1 MANEYNYQKI
11 FELLISKISINPV
24 KNVFGI
30 TFVAGPGFGKSTV
43 AEMLSKKLGIV
54 VTSNDYIRRLYD
66 SLNFDNEAYEAD
78 IKKMANE
85 RTKYMLK
92 NKTPMI
98 IDANMEF
105 FWQMAEKNFND
116 FGAKLYF
123 VELLCS
129 EDTVISR
136 IKSRAESFEN
146 TSNLSR
152 AGLKEYQTYLNK
164 KRASTFPRDKVYFK
178 IDMNKSLDE
187 IEAQVDK
194 LVEKIRK
201 ENKLQGM

>member
-1 MANEYNYQKI
+1 MKINEYNYQKI
-11 FELLISKISINPV
+11 FEVLISKIPISPV

-66 SLNFDNEAYEAD
+66 SLNFDNGKYEAD

-85 RTKYMLK
+85 RTKFMLE

-105 FWQMAEKNFND
+105 FWEMAEKNFAEV
-116 FGAKLYF
+116 GAKLYF
-123 VELLCS
+123 VELVCS
-129 EDTVISR
+129 KETAINR
-136 IKSRAESFEN
+136 IKLRAQSFDKN
-146 TSNLSR
+146 SNLSR
-152 AGLKEYQTYLNK
+152 AGLSDYQAYLNK
-164 KRASTFPRDKVYFK
+164 KQTSTFPNDKIYFK
-178 IDMNKSLDE
+178 IDMNKNLED
-187 IEAQVDK
+187 IERQVDQ
-194 LVEKIRK
+194 LVHKFRK
-201 ENKLQGM
+201 DNKL